1 MDPGRCE
8 CIQEGLKAS
17 IYPDYVHR
25 GIAGKLQE
33 AAVGR
38 VSPDHPPGF
47 RLSTVTEGEAFESST
62 GRIDLWSRLCT

>member
-1 MDPGRCE
+1 MHPGRP
-8 CIQEGLKAS
+8 EGQYISRLCRQS
-17 IYPDYVHR
+17 R
-25 GIAGKLQE
+25 GKLQE
-33 AAVGR
+33 AAVRR